1 MSRKL
6 RPCQWESG
14 SSEPGQDSLPLQT
27 TATPPAD
34 LLGRPL
40 LQDSTK
46 PSSMATLARTW
57 SPSVAV
63 GSTTSPSSSAR
74 STPSLWGAGR
84 GGAPSIRTL
93 HPLARTHLLVHVS
106 ASAAAHF
113 FVFPPLPPSAILPN
127 PRPTSQPSAAAFP
140 RIVDTMCVLC
150 VSPWLGWAG
159 GLACGV
165 TRGGWHAPSM
175 HEGASDCHLDVHA
188 RVPRLGIIRMHRMSA
203 RDAPQFVLLSTVHVL
218 WACDPVSVV
227 YETVV

>member
-1 MSRKL
+1 MSRRS

-14 SSEPGQDSLPLQT
+14 SSERGQDSLPLQT

-74 STPSLWGAGR
+74 STPSVWGAGR
-84 GGAPSIRTL
+84 GNAPSILTP
-93 HPLARTHLLVHVS
+93 HPLARAHLLIHFS
-106 ASAAAHF
+106 ASAAVHF

-127 PRPTSQPSAAAFP
+127 PRPASQPSAAAFP
-140 RIVDTMCVLC
+140 RIVDTFVCFVCLH
-150 VSPWLGWAG
+150 
-159 GLACGV
+159 GLDG
-165 TRGGWHAPSM
+165 RGGWLVGPP
-175 HEGASDCHLDVHA
+175 GAAGTRQACMRGHLTA
-188 RVPRLGIIRMHRMSA
+188 I
-203 RDAPQFVLLSTVHVL
+203 
-218 WACDPVSVV
+218 
-227 YETVV
+227 